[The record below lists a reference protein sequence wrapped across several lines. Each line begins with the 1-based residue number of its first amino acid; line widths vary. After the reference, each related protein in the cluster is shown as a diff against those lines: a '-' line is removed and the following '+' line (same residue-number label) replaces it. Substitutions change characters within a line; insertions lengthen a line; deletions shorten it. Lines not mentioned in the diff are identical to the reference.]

1 MILSFIMLNPW
12 FAAAGLAAVGIAVW
26 MHLYQR
32 VAGKRMTVSSLR
44 LVPQTPQVARSRK
57 RIQYWPLFLLRAL
70 GVLLLGLAFARPGL
84 PGGAQDSGTGREALV
99 LVLDRSGSMAMK
111 SAENT
116 SAWEDAKRHVE
127 KRLSSMHPDSRVRL
141 ICFPPA
147 ETGTEWASPS
157 AVRNIVKGLSP
168 SLADGQPIDAVTA
181 AAEALARFRS
191 DMPESLEIVGDMQ
204 ESGWE
209 KTDTLTLPGELRVTV
224 VQTGNPDAAN
234 RSLSLQVRGNGQ
246 LRRGAVVRRGD
257 GAAMIVRD
265 QNGKGGE
272 VSERDFPVPGE
283 VLELPYQSAQNG
295 WVKREVAFKDADDGL
310 AEDNTL
316 FDTFYVAPMIDVFLI
331 EPNPDRKTF
340 LQTTFFLQQALR
352 PSVGEAAED
361 SRFAPRVVPV
371 SEAVAAL
378 SGAAGKDAVVVIPP
392 MEKWPSDL
400 PATVEAFVKK
410 GGGAV
415 FFTGAE
421 IEPTSYTS
429 AWSNLLPAMPGAP
442 LDLDRSLV
450 LPFISE
456 THPIWGGLDE
466 TLRYNLRRAPM
477 RKRSALTLAEGAK
490 VTAGYADDVPL
501 LVQRMVGDGRT
512 LFVNTSAD
520 RAWSDLPTNG
530 ILFVPTVHML
540 MSTAVASTPQALRDS
555 PGAGI
560 VGLPLDVRV
569 GTEWAGAKLKTGSR
583 EVSADDKGWV
593 RGLVFD
599 KPGPFEIESTDGRF
613 VRPVA
618 VNFPSGESA
627 REFQLPTILQRKLE
641 ARRRTT
647 GADGDPPRISL
658 ASESGFWK
666 WIIGAL
672 LIVWMAEPLLALRT
686 ANSKGLKV

>member
-1 MILSFIMLNPW
+1 MILSFVMLNPG
-12 FAAAGLAAVGIAVW
+12 FAAAGLVAVGIATW
-26 MHLYQR
+26 MHLYMR
-32 VAGKRMTVSSLR
+32 VSGKRMTVSSLR

-84 PGGAQDSGTGREALV
+84 PGGAQDSGTGREALA

-111 SAENT
+111 SAENI

-127 KRLSSMHPDSRVRL
+127 KRLLSMHPESRVRL
-141 ICFPPA
+141 FCFPPA

-157 AVRNIVKGLSP
+157 AVRKIVGELLP
-168 SLADGQPIDAVTA
+168 SLAEGQPLDAVTA

-209 KTDTLTLPGELRVTV
+209 RTDTLTLPAELRVTV
-224 VQTGNPDAAN
+224 VQAGNPNARN

-257 GAAMIVRD
+257 GVAMNVRD
-265 QNGKGGE
+265 QNGKDGD
-272 VSERDFPVPGE
+272 VSERDFPLPGK
-283 VLELPYQSAQNG
+283 VLELPYQSTENG
-295 WVKREVAFKDADDGL
+295 WVQREVSFRDADDGL

-316 FDTFYVAPMIDVFLI
+316 YDTFYVAPMIDVYLI
-331 EPNPDRKTF
+331 EPNPGRKTF

-361 SRFAPRVVPV
+361 SRFAPRVIPV
-371 SEAVAAL
+371 LDAVAAL
-378 SGAAGKDAVVVIPP
+378 SGAAGKNAVVVIPP
-392 MEKWPSDL
+392 IENWPSDL
-400 PATVEAFVKK
+400 PDTVEAFVRK

-421 IEPTSYTS
+421 IEPTSYAS
-429 AWSNLLPAMPGAP
+429 AWSNLLPAMPGTP
-442 LDLDRSLV
+442 LNLDRSLA

-477 RKRSALTLAEGAK
+477 QTRSALTLAEGVK
-490 VTAGYADDVPL
+490 VTATYIDDVPL
-501 LVQRMVGDGRT
+501 VVQRTLGDGRT

-520 RAWSDLPTNG
+520 RAWSDLPANG
-530 ILFVPTVHML
+530 ILFVPTVHMF
-540 MSTAVASTPQALRDS
+540 MSAAVASASQALRDS
-555 PGAGI
+555 PGGGI
-560 VGLPLDVRV
+560 VGVPFDVRV
-569 GTEWAGAKLKTGSR
+569 GADWAGARLKTGGR
-583 EVSADDKGWV
+583 KITADDKGRV
-593 RGLVFD
+593 RGLVFE
-599 KPGPFEIESTDGRF
+599 KPGLFDLESADGRF

-618 VNFPSGESA
+618 VNFPPGESV

-658 ASESGFWK
+658 ASESGLWK
-666 WIIGAL
+666 WVVGAL
-672 LIVWMAEPLLALRT
+672 LIVWMGEPLLALRT
-686 ANSKGLKV
+686 TSSKGLKA